1 MVMAGEPESL
11 DQDEPHEARDRRH
24 AYDRLIMLSDGV
36 FAIAITLL
44 AFDVRGPASWAGDVG
59 GLIAAMGP
67 VLQAFV
73 LSFLVIS
80 LYWVLHR
87 RYVAMLVR
95 VDWVATVLNLAFL
108 GLIALVPAATK
119 LAEASS
125 GRPPALALYSGL
137 VIAIGVSLSL
147 LWGYATFM
155 GRLVYP
161 EIGVPA
167 RWIFFVVPLIAPPV
181 SLLLTIPT
189 HLPNG
194 IVPIVLLTMFIFGG
208 LVLQRLI
215 RSSHRR
221 PERAAPR
228 SPDA

>member
-1 MVMAGEPESL
+1 M
-11 DQDEPHEARDRRH
+11 
-24 AYDRLIMLSDGV
+24 IMLSDGV

-44 AFDVRGPASWAGDVG
+44 AFDVRGPASWPADVV

-87 RYVAMLVR
+87 RYVAMLVS
-95 VDWVATVLNLAFL
+95 VDWVLTVLNLAFL

-125 GRPPALALYSGL
+125 GSPPALALYSGL
-137 VIAIGVSLSL
+137 VIAIGVSLAL
-147 LWGYATFM
+147 MWGYATFI

-161 EIGVPA
+161 EIGIRA
-167 RWIFFVVPLIAPPV
+167 RWIFFVVPLVAPPV

-194 IVPIVLLTMFIFGG
+194 VVPIVLLTMFIFGG
-208 LVLQRLI
+208 LVLQRLV
-215 RSSHRR
+215 RHPHPAS
-221 PERAAPR
+221 AGAPPP
-228 SPDA
+228 PDA